1 MKIGAENRKQVI
13 AMVVLLAIAIPLAI
27 YEFPS
32 IIGTSSAAPPATV
45 STPTTTPSR
54 PSRKLQGPGQEA
66 RIDPRFRKD
75 IFEASQNIKYEGGSR
90 NIFVMEAPKIEAM
103 SEPVRKPGPTP
114 SPTPTPI
121 PTPTPYPPIQLTYY
135 GFATS
140 PPGEPKRVF
149 IAQGDHV
156 FVVKQ
161 GDFIARQYRV
171 VQIAPTSVMIE
182 DVLHNYRQSIPLTAR

>member
-1 MKIGAENRKQVI
+1 VI
-13 AMVVLLAIAIPLAI
+13 AMVVLLTIAIPLAI
-27 YEFPS
+27 YELPS
-32 IIGTSSAAPPATV
+32 IMGTSSAAPPATV
-45 STPTTTPSR
+45 STPTTSTASR
-54 PSRKLQGPGQEA
+54 PSRRIQGQDA
-66 RIDPRFRKD
+66 KIDPRFRKD

-90 NIFVMEAPKIEAM
+90 NIFVMEAPKIEAPIA
-103 SEPVRKPGPTP
+103 PVKNPTP
-114 SPTPTPI
+114 AVATPTPI
-121 PTPTPYPPIQLTYY
+121 PTPTPYPPINLTYY

-171 VQIAPTSVMIE
+171 VQIAPNSVMIE

>member
-1 MKIGAENRKQVI
+1 
-13 AMVVLLAIAIPLAI
+13 MVVLLAIAIPLAI
-27 YEFPS
+27 YELPS

-45 STPTTTPSR
+45 STPTSTPPR
-54 PSRKLQGPGQEA
+54 PQRKLQGKGEEA

-90 NIFVMEAPKIEAM
+90 NIFVMEAPKIETPIA
-103 SEPVRKPGPTP
+103 PVKGTTATA

-161 GDFIARQYRV
+161 GDSIARQYRV
-171 VQIAPTSVMIE
+171 VQITPNSVLIE